1 MLVNA
6 GARPEPPI
14 EALGWGNQTSR
25 PPRPRG
31 SALLFHSQLKPN
43 HMKTTDRYTR
53 VMLTLIAACL
63 CILTLQQVSIFPQL
77 QASESSTIS
86 NYALVPVN
94 EDGSITVRLSA
105 GEELDVNITD
115 ISTSD
120 ELNVNIDEIGG
131 GWVSHGGPIS
141 VTID

>member
-1 MLVNA
+1 
-6 GARPEPPI
+6 
-14 EALGWGNQTSR
+14 
-25 PPRPRG
+25 
-31 SALLFHSQLKPN
+31 
-43 HMKTTDRYTR
+43 MKTTDRYTR

-63 CILTLQQVSIFPQL
+63 CILTFQQVSIIPKL
-77 QASESSTIS
+77 QASGPDVTS